1 MFLRWPPVVRKSKVE
16 DGNERI
22 PRSDS
27 PGSYQHAELAFELSN
42 QHVESDPIL
51 PDIAPIPT
59 AVMNHI
65 PSRAPRGPPVGT
77 FQVCYE
83 ALDADFHISHTASAC
98 MADRREN

>member
-1 MFLRWPPVVRKSKVE
+1 MFLRWPPVVRKCKVE
-16 DGNERI
+16 DDDERI

-65 PSRAPRGPPVGT
+65 LSRAPRGPPVCT
-77 FQVCYE
+77 FQVRYG
-83 ALDADFHISHTASAC
+83 ALDADFHIANTAGAC